1 MERKIYKNATVLT
14 ENFQFI
20 RTDIETVNNLIKYV
34 GNISHNDAEIIDCD
48 NKYIVP
54 GLVDIHTHGCV
65 GYDSADCTKLEDM
78 RRMRSYYARNGIT
91 TYLATIATSSVS
103 DTEKAVSFLTD
114 VQNDPCG
121 ANIGG
126 IHLEGPYFSHSKKGA
141 QNPDFLRLPDI
152 NEFEKLNTISNGNIK
167 LISVAPELENAY
179 AFISHVS
186 KKSSVSIGHTEADYE
201 CASKAI
207 DCGATVMTHTF
218 NGMLSLHHRNPG
230 AVGAALDR
238 SIFCEFICDGFH
250 INEAVIRIAY
260 KILGDD
266 KMLFISDS
274 LRAAGMKDGKYSLA
288 GLTFIVDGGKARLE
302 DGTIA
307 GSTCTLFDCVKN
319 AISFGIPAES
329 AFKMASLTPAKA
341 CKIDNVCGSISAG
354 KRADLLILDSDFNIE
369 KIVIR
374 GELYN

>member
-14 ENFQFI
+14 ENFEFKK
-20 RTDIETVNNLIKYV
+20 TDIETVNDVIRNV
-34 GNISHNDAEIIDCD
+34 GCVSQVDAEIIDC
-48 NKYIVP
+48 NGKYIVP

-65 GYDSADCTKLEDM
+65 GYDSADCTEIEEM
-78 RRMRSYYARNGIT
+78 RLMRNYYAQNGVT

-103 DTEKAVSFLTD
+103 DTEKAISFLTD
-114 VQNDPCG
+114 AQNDLYG

-126 IHLEGPYFSHSKKGA
+126 IHLEGPYFSYSKKGA
-141 QNPDFLRLPDI
+141 QNPDFLRMPDI
-152 NEFEKLNTISNGNIK
+152 NEFEKLNSLSKQNIK
-167 LISVAPELENAY
+167 LVSVAPELDNAFD
-179 AFISHVS
+179 FINHVS
-186 KKSSVSIGHTEADYE
+186 EKSTVSIGHTEADYE
-201 CASKAI
+201 CADKAI
-207 DCGATVMTHTF
+207 DCGASVMTHTF
-218 NGMLSLHHRNPG
+218 NGMLPLHHRNPG

-238 SIFCEFICDGFH
+238 GIFCEFICDGFH

-266 KMLFISDS
+266 RMLFISDS
-274 LRAAGMKDGKYSLA
+274 LRAAGMQDGKYSLA

-302 DGTIA
+302 YGTIA

-341 CKIDNVCGSISAG
+341 CKIDNLCGSISVG
-354 KRADLLILDSDFNIE
+354 KRADLLILDSEFNIE
-369 KIVIR
+369 KIIIR
-374 GELYN
+374 GELYK